1 MRTNRSKCPLV
12 NILDILGDKWS
23 LIIIRDLFLGKKTF
37 TEFMSSSE
45 KFASNIL
52 SNRLEFLIHHGLIK
66 AIKLPHDKKTKLY
79 YLTDKGV
86 DLYPIL
92 YEMMNWSK
100 RNLDNEFGPLGMK
113 FFKASKRVSS
123 KTFIR
128 KTQTQYTKTRDE
140 FLSV

>member
-1 MRTNRSKCPLV
+1 
-12 NILDILGDKWS
+12 
-23 LIIIRDLFLGKKTF
+23 
-37 TEFMSSSE
+37 MSSSE

-52 SNRLEFLIHHGLIK
+52 INRLEFLIHHGLIK
-66 AIKLPHDKKTKLY
+66 VIKLPHDKKTKLY